1 MKTFAA
7 EREKA
12 RKLGVFGVG
21 EGGGIHAGHFAITTC
36 MSAGIRDATMLVTP
50 HVRGISEQEARMETM
65 FLRRPDA
72 ARELRVSEDTIK
84 RLERAGELPLP
95 IKIGRA
101 VGWRRETLAAWL
113 KQREEAAHG

>member
-1 MKTFAA
+1 
-7 EREKA
+7 
-12 RKLGVFGVG
+12 
-21 EGGGIHAGHFAITTC
+21 
-36 MSAGIRDATMLVTP
+36 
-50 HVRGISEQEARMETM
+50 METM

-113 KQREEAAHG
+113 KQREEDAHG

>member
-1 MKTFAA
+1 
-7 EREKA
+7 
-12 RKLGVFGVG
+12 
-21 EGGGIHAGHFAITTC
+21 
-36 MSAGIRDATMLVTP
+36 
-50 HVRGISEQEARMETM
+50 METM

-95 IKIGRA
+95 IKIGRV

-113 KQREEAAHG
+113 KQREEAIHG